1 MRMIQEERK
10 VRRAW
15 LLLPFLCQ
23 ARGLRPR
30 GWKARVQGYEPTWRG
45 TARTESLAAW
55 LAVCGRAAGVGTSME
70 KGDLSR
76 GPLHRTANVVFKSGD
91 PDISSEER

>member
-1 MRMIQEERK
+1 MD
-10 VRRAW
+10 
-15 LLLPFLCQ
+15 
-23 ARGLRPR
+23 
-30 GWKARVQGYEPTWRG
+30 
-45 TARTESLAAW
+45 
-55 LAVCGRAAGVGTSME
+55 